1 MKFDFD
7 KPVDRSKENSCKW
20 NCKENE
26 LPMWV
31 ADMDFEVAPCIQKVI
46 RERIS
51 HPCFGY
57 SELPDSW
64 ALSYVHF
71 WKKAFDVDLKKDC
84 LTFSLGI
91 IPSLSTAIRAF
102 SNPGDEVLLLTPVY
116 NAFNHSV
123 ENSFRKV
130 LSCPLRN
137 EGEHYSIDF
146 NSLEMLLSREKAKIL
161 VLCNPH
167 NPVGRVWRQEE
178 LLELA
183 KRCFRHGVLV
193 ISDEV
198 HALIGSKENPYTPF
212 SFCGEEAR
220 LNSISLLA
228 PTKAFNIAGIQTS
241 ACYAENPEILSKLK
255 FALNAD
261 EVAEGNFLSY
271 PVAISSLE
279 EGEEWL
285 NQMNEYV
292 HANYLYCLDYFKA
305 NLPKARVAP
314 LEATYLL
321 WADLSAY
328 EEDDVAFCRRLRE
341 LTGLWITP
349 GSTYG
354 QEGKGHVRINLAT
367 QRKRVEDG
375 MKRLSKGC
383 LSR

>member
-116 NAFNHSV
+116 NVFNHSV

-146 NSLEMLLSREKAKIL
+146 DSLECSYHGKRRRSSSSAIHII
-161 VLCNPH
+161 P
-167 NPVGRVWRQEE
+167 WEE
-178 LLELA
+178 FGG
-183 KRCFRHGVLV
+183 K
-193 ISDEV
+193 
-198 HALIGSKENPYTPF
+198 K
-212 SFCGEEAR
+212 
-220 LNSISLLA
+220 
-228 PTKAFNIAGIQTS
+228 
-241 ACYAENPEILSKLK
+241 
-255 FALNAD
+255 
-261 EVAEGNFLSY
+261 
-271 PVAISSLE
+271 SS
-279 EGEEWL
+279 
-285 NQMNEYV
+285 
-292 HANYLYCLDYFKA
+292 
-305 NLPKARVAP
+305 
-314 LEATYLL
+314 
-321 WADLSAY
+321 
-328 EEDDVAFCRRLRE
+328 
-341 LTGLWITP
+341 
-349 GSTYG
+349 
-354 QEGKGHVRINLAT
+354 
-367 QRKRVEDG
+367 
-375 MKRLSKGC
+375 
-383 LSR
+383 